1 MRKALVTFFLGLI
14 LGFVLMGLLIL
25 FLSSKKYIDNERLY
39 GFPEM
44 VYYIMQSLSVL
55 GTFLALLVAIFGNE
69 IKSLFFSPK
78 CEVYIVD
85 DGFTEDL
92 GQTSSSSSPS
102 AQLYNCTLA
111 LKNTGSKELE
121 NLSLVIK
128 DVHFVGESGKT
139 KRIKKME
146 TTLFWIRP
154 ENKNITLRET
164 ECREFVI
171 ARILPEASAGTPD
184 HSSKSPLRFSITG
197 VNIDQKY
204 NAKGQWVV
212 KYSIQTPSKIIKN
225 FQVNMSWSGKW
236 CNRINEM
243 TCEVTSELK
252 EIKA

>member
-55 GTFLALLVAIFGNE
+55 GTFLALLVAIFGTE

-139 KRIKKME
+139 KRIKKWKPRFSGLDQK
-146 TTLFWIRP
+146 T
-154 ENKNITLRET
+154 
-164 ECREFVI
+164 
-171 ARILPEASAGTPD
+171 RILLLERQSVENLLL
-184 HSSKSPLRFSITG
+184 HVFYQKHLRVLLTIL
-197 VNIDQKY
+197 VNRLSD
-204 NAKGQWVV
+204 
-212 KYSIQTPSKIIKN
+212 
-225 FQVNMSWSGKW
+225 FQLQG
-236 CNRINEM
+236 
-243 TCEVTSELK
+243 
-252 EIKA
+252 